1 MDASSLLRGARNRA
15 ELTQR
20 ELARRSGVPQPA
32 ISRIERRLASPTVDT
47 MERLLKACG
56 LELDAVARPG
66 AGVDVTLIQ
75 ERLELTPGQ
84 RARRAVAEW
93 EGTEPFRR
101 HARRGH
107 G

>member
-1 MDASSLLRGARNRA
+1 MDASALLRGARNRA

-75 ERLELTPGQ
+75 ERLSMLP
-84 RARRAVAEW
+84 RARIRAAEW
-93 EGTEPFRR
+93 EWRQAEQFRR
-101 HARRGH
+101 LA
-107 G
+107 